1 MSIPVANFFL
11 PADFSD
17 FSVPVDRSHAQC
29 NGVLEAWKM
38 KPVLGHPSFLHIP
51 HTSVYTR
58 YIFLLTFWGLSLH
71 TTIHPIIHR
80 LINESINQSIMNLSI
95 TSHKPLVLSHLGSG
109 SCATRRTQ
117 RLTQWFHA
125 MKIKYVCDEYNTNIY
140 IYIYT
145 CIYVPVRVRVRVY
158 VCIRT
163 YHIQPALE
171 HQPARMVHTWV
182 LRGRRGPWNHIVW
195 IGSFTTDQ
203 LPGKGTSIRDL
214 ASAPGAYWNV
224 SLGSETPVDEL
235 VILGGL
241 NPKKLLTYIMTWKI
255 PQTIQGLMN
264 PGMGWDLKLSTKLLG
279 KNSVLAD

>member
-140 IYIYT
+140 IYMYICTCSCTRT
-145 CIYVPVRVRVRVY
+145 CICMHTYVSYP
-158 VCIRT
+158 T
-163 YHIQPALE
+163 S
-171 HQPARMVHTWV
+171 T
-182 LRGRRGPWNHIVW
+182 
-195 IGSFTTDQ
+195 
-203 LPGKGTSIRDL
+203 GTSTCEN
-214 ASAPGAYWNV
+214 GAY
-224 SLGSETPVDEL
+224 LGITWASWTLKSYSVDREFYHRSTTRKRDFHQGFGLRSRCLLECQSWIRNSGWWISDIRGVESQKTPDLHHDMENSPD
-235 VILGGL
+235 
-241 NPKKLLTYIMTWKI
+241 NPRVNESGYGMRFEAVNKI
-255 PQTIQGLMN
+255 VG
-264 PGMGWDLKLSTKLLG
+264 
-279 KNSVLAD
+279 